1 MIRRPPRST
10 LFPYT
15 TLFRSGLKP
24 LPLGGADGD
33 PRPFRGDQKTHLSAG
48 FGERS
53 HVCGE
58 ATLAAPSLLS
68 KGPPSS
74 TLEVY
79 HPKPRCQTN
88 DNQILRGI
96 HPSSRADL
104 GALIYL
110 AFRRD
115 VPSLWSVER
124 LIPSDAVA
132 PHQMSATAIVA
143 PFGERSSESCE
154 NFSVPARSLSLR
166 R

>member
-48 FGERS
+48 PGERS

-58 ATLAAPSLLS
+58 ATLSAPSLLS

-79 HPKPRCQTN
+79 HPGPRCQTSDDRIPGGN
-88 DNQILRGI
+88 
-96 HPSSRADL
+96 HPYFQTDFRASRS
-104 GALIYL
+104 L
-110 AFRRD
+110 ASRRD
-115 VPSLWSVER
+115 VPSL
-124 LIPSDAVA
+124 DCG
-132 PHQMSATAIVA
+132 T
-143 PFGERSSESCE
+143 FDSE
-154 NFSVPARSLSLR
+154 
-166 R
+166 

>member
-33 PRPFRGDQKTHLSAG
+33 PQDFRGDQKTHLSAG

-79 HPKPRCQTN
+79 HPRHRCQTN
-88 DNQILRGI
+88 GDRILRGI
-96 HPSSRADL
+96 DSQ
-104 GALIYL
+104 AL
-110 AFRRD
+110 
-115 VPSLWSVER
+115 
-124 LIPSDAVA
+124 
-132 PHQMSATAIVA
+132 AIVA
-143 PFGERSSESCE
+143 PFGERSS
-154 NFSVPARSLSLR
+154 
-166 R
+166 